1 MRIQKFGFLIF
12 CSFTL
17 FGCQQ
22 EDNVKLGQDNQ
33 AQENRILQVEQTENN
48 PNDEQSNNEI
58 ANHLA
63 EVANSVPDV
72 NQASAIV
79 AGPYTVVAIDVNED
93 IDRTRVGSIKY
104 AVSEALYH
112 DPYGKTAVVVADGD
126 LMARLNGMGDKMQQ
140 GYPVQGIVE
149 ELTAIVGR
157 YMPEFPV
164 NDDQPIEPD
173 TNKEVLPE
181 DEKQQLE
188 EIEKEQSNDKIH

>member
-48 PNDEQSNNEI
+48 QNDKQSNNEI

>member
-1 MRIQKFGFLIF
+1 MRIQKIGFLIF

-22 EDNVKLGQDNQ
+22 EDNAKLEQGNQ

-48 PNDEQSNNEI
+48 PIEEQSNSEI

-79 AGPYTVVAIDVNED
+79 AGPYTVVAIDINED

-104 AVSEALYH
+104 TVSEALYH

-173 TNKEVLPE
+173 PNKEVLPE
-181 DEKQQLE
+181 DEKQKLE
-188 EIEKEQSNDKIH
+188 EIEKEQSNNEIH